1 MTGTVLFWVI
11 ALVLALA
18 CFAAVLAPLLRGAGA
33 AEPRSRYA
41 AKLYRDQ
48 LRELRADSARGLVT
62 PDEARV
68 TEIEISRRLLTTAEA
83 DAQAPDVAPR
93 ALSRRAGATLIALF
107 LLAGMALYG
116 LLGAP
121 GVPDQPLVPR
131 LERAA
136 AERANRPRQ
145 AEAEAAIA
153 RAATPDGPR
162 ATPGPNAGPRVDAAP
177 GPGVAEDQALI
188 DRLETILKTRP
199 DDEQGHRL
207 LARARAGMSDWAG
220 AHRAQGEV
228 IRILGDRAG
237 AEDYAEWAELMILA
251 TGGYVS
257 PEAEAALGQALTR
270 DPANKL
276 ARYYSGLTLLQ
287 EGRPDLTYQLWSA
300 LLAEGPADA
309 PWIATIRNQIGE
321 VARLAGM
328 PPPEAATSQPGASAP
343 PSAAPPSAAP
353 GPDAADVE
361 AAGEMSP
368 AERQAM
374 IEGMVDQL
382 AGRLASEGG
391 PAGDWARLIRAQGVL
406 GRTDA
411 AQASWRA
418 AREAFATDPEALAT
432 IDAAAGA
439 AGLR

>member
-18 CFAAVLAPLLRGAGA
+18 CFAAVVAPLLRGAGA

-48 LRELRADSARGLVT
+48 IRELRADSARGLVT

-93 ALSRRAGATLIALF
+93 ARSRRAGAMLIALF
-107 LLAGMALYG
+107 LLAGLALYG

-153 RAATPDGPR
+153 RAAAPDGPR
-162 ATPGPNAGPRVDAAP
+162 AAPGPNAGPRVDAAP

-188 DRLETILKTRP
+188 DRLETILKARP

-251 TGGYVS
+251 TSGYVS

-309 PWIATIRNQIGE
+309 PWIATIRSQISE
-321 VARLAGM
+321 VARLARL
-328 PPPEAATSQPGASAP
+328 PPPEAAASQPGASA
-343 PSAAPPSAAP
+343 APQSAAP
-353 GPDAADVE
+353 GPDAAEVE

-382 AGRLASEGG
+382 AGRLGSEGG
-391 PAGDWARLIRAQGVL
+391 SAEEWARLIRAQGVL

-411 AQASWRA
+411 AQASWRT
-418 AREAFATDPEALAT
+418 ARDAFATNSEALAT